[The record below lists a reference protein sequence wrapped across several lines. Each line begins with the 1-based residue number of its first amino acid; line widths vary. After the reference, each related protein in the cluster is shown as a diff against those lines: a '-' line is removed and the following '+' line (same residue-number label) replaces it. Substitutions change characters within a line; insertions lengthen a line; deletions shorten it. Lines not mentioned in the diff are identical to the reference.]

1 MDSTNTLSEDFSH
14 LSVGDPRVSAQ
25 PLSPNIRTL
34 ARISLERDS
43 FTDNDHKALDVQ
55 ISKTFSIYQRLGEE
69 PDFPSLLFTIT
80 AGDKRLVTLTSPEAK
95 ELLDREPSISGI
107 LRKAWQAGA
116 FKEVRQLGSFPSIV
130 CEVSSSTSFSTL

>member
-43 FTDNDHKALDVQ
+43 FTDNDHKELDAE
-55 ISKTFSIYQRLGEE
+55 ISKTFSIYKELNRE
-69 PDFPSLLFTIT
+69 PDFSLLLSMIT
-80 AGDKRLVTLTSPEAK
+80 VGGERLVMLTSPKAK